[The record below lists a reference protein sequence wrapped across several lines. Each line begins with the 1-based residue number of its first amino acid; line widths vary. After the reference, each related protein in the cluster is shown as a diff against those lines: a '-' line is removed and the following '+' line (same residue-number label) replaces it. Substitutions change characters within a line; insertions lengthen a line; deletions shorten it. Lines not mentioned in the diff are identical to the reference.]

1 MRTIERCRNLDVL
14 TQVLAMR
21 PEGTSLRMV
30 RGTKTR
36 EHHLVL
42 VAPATVALC
51 ALDAGLV
58 GDGRKTLRLL
68 LINAGMLDALDEG
81 QWYRYVP
88 LMLDSRASM
97 QVTAN
102 VPDRSV
108 MRESTVR
115 KAVTDRFRIEVRSQE
130 GSLEALLAAVDAK
143 DFDLAVCLQG
153 QGLWRSWQGD
163 GVRKLVLAGVPVYV
177 CEFSPLLAQLG
188 MATAGL
194 WGLEAETAI
203 ERNRF
208 ALVSKVRGENWAGT
222 IWRCRRA
229 RPEWDGVEADE
240 RTLATTA
247 SQMVLDSH
255 QRGLAEQPFPVGA
268 SVTGLRL
275 RDGASAGEGLV
286 HIMDG
291 LVVSPASGRMLQWDA
306 AAEDLSEAGSCDA
319 EWRTL
324 LLERDPDWDGGS
336 RLLWAAT
343 VKQCWLTSHRDRVAA

>member
-1 MRTIERCRNLDVL
+1 MRMIERCRDLDVL
-14 TQVLAMR
+14 AQILARR
-21 PEGTSLRMV
+21 PQGSSLRMV

-58 GDGRKTLRLL
+58 SDGRKTLRLL
-68 LINAGMLDALDEG
+68 MINAGMLDALDEG

-88 LMLDSRASM
+88 LMIDSRASM

-115 KAVTDRFRIEVRSQE
+115 KAVTDEFRIEVRRQE
-130 GSLEALLAAVDAK
+130 GSLEALLSALDPKA
-143 DFDLAVCLQG
+143 FDLAVCMHG

-188 MATAGL
+188 IATARL

-208 ALVSKVRGENWAGT
+208 ALLSKVRGENWART

-229 RPEWDGVEADE
+229 RADWDGVAADE

-247 SQMVLDSH
+247 SRMVLDSH
-255 QRGLAEQPFPVGA
+255 QRGLAEQPFPVGGN
-268 SVTGLRL
+268 VTGLRL
-275 RDGASAGEGLV
+275 QDGTSAGEGLV

-291 LVVSPASGRMLQWDA
+291 LVVSPVSGRMLQWDA
-306 AAEDLSEAGSCDA
+306 AGEDLSEAGRCDA
-319 EWRTL
+319 GWLAL
-324 LLERDPDWDGGS
+324 LAQRDPDWDDGS
-336 RLLWAAT
+336 RLLWAAA
-343 VKQCWLTSHRDRVAA
+343 VKQCWLTSQRDRVAA

>member
-1 MRTIERCRNLDVL
+1 MRTIERCRDLDVL
-14 TQVLAMR
+14 TQVLAKR
-21 PEGTSLRMV
+21 PQGTSLRQV

-58 GDGRKTLRLL
+58 NEGRKTLRLL
-68 LINAGMLDALDEG
+68 MINAGMLDALDEG
-81 QWYRYVP
+81 QWFRYVP

-115 KAVTDRFRIEVRSQE
+115 KAVTDGFRIEVRRQE
-130 GSLEALLAAVDAK
+130 GSLEALLAAIDPK
-143 DFDLAVCLQG
+143 EFDLAVCMHG

-163 GVRKLVLAGVPVYV
+163 GVRQLVLAGVPVYV
-177 CEFSPLLAQLG
+177 CEYSPLLAQLG
-188 MATAGL
+188 IATAGL
-194 WGLEAETAI
+194 WGIEAETVI
-203 ERNRF
+203 DRNRF
-208 ALVSKVRGENWAGT
+208 ALVSKVQGENWART
-222 IWRCRRA
+222 IWRCRNA
-229 RPEWDGVEADE
+229 RGDWEAVTADE

-247 SQMVLDSH
+247 SRMVLDSH

-268 SVTGLRL
+268 CVQGLRL
-275 RDGASAGEGLV
+275 TDGTAAGDDLV
-286 HIMDG
+286 HAMDG
-291 LVVSPASGRMLQWDA
+291 VVVSPSSGRVFQWNA
-306 AAEDLSEAGSCDA
+306 AADALGVAGSCDPA
-319 EWRTL
+319 WHQL
-324 LLERDPDWDGGS
+324 LTERDPEWDDGC

-343 VKQCWLTSHRDRVAA
+343 VKQCWLTSQTDRVAA